1 MSVWT
6 DHERAVLGTI
16 GDVVIPAGGPL
27 PSATEAGV
35 DGPGIDEIAAIRPD
49 LLEAGRAVVAAVGDQ
64 VPTTVAELRG
74 VVPALFSAV
83 TELLASAYFLRPD
96 IAAQVGY
103 RARRAIPLDDEDLRR
118 RELVSLVRPVVDRGN
133 VWRVT
138 PG

>member
-6 DHERAVLGTI
+6 DHERAVLGAI

-35 DGPGIDEIAAIRPD
+35 DGPGLDEIAVIRPD
-49 LLEAGRAVVAAVGDQ
+49 LLEAGRAVVAAVDDQ

-83 TELLASAYFLRPD
+83 TELLASAYFLRPEV
-96 IAAQVGY
+96 AARVGY

-118 RELVSLVRPVVDRGN
+118 HELVALTEPVATRGN

-138 PG
+138 PQ